1 MSFRILT
8 NSETK
13 WKPCKGLDGP
23 FFFLNGLV
31 LYFNKREKQ
40 YYNPV
45 TDFYVEDD
53 VVEELQQQMF
63 NTISATA

>member
-8 NSETK
+8 NSDTK
-13 WKPCKGLDGP
+13 WKPRKGLDGP

-31 LYFNKREKQ
+31 LYFDKREKQ

-45 TDFYVEDD
+45 SDFYVDD
-53 VVEELQQQMF
+53 NVVEELQQQMF
-63 NTISATA
+63 DTISAPA